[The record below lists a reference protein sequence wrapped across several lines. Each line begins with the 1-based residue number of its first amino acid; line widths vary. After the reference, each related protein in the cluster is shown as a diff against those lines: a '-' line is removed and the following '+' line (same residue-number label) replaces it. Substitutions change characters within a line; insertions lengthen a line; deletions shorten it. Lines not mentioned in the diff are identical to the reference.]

1 MRNAFIKLPI
11 EVSYIAEVADD
22 CDDCEEQ
29 AEKLGLTVD
38 QVCPECAE
46 RKTTESHAGIR
57 TVYIPID
64 DIKEIIKIS
73 DTQLQLE
80 RFTDPLKVLVELS
93 EEEFD
98 KKLREVA
105 DLV

>member
-11 EVSYIAEVADD
+11 EVSYIAEVVDD
-22 CDDCEEQ
+22 CDSCADE
-29 AEKLGLTVD
+29 AEKLGLAFD
-38 QVCPECAE
+38 KFCPECSE
-46 RKTTESHAGIR
+46 KQTSESNVGVR